1 MTMILIVIILTLVA
15 GGFGYL
21 YKQTRKKLK
30 KERSLV
36 KEYKQSIKER
46 DHAIRAMEEVYRE
59 EGEKKK
65 RFALAVILISLML
78 LLISCQTYHAEK
90 PDPIKIQINFPKFP
104 DPKGNVSMKTGLS
117 PCLWIIGS

>member
-65 RFALAVILISLML
+65 KIRTGSDSDKFDASLDILSDL
-78 LLISCQTYHAEK
+78 SRGE
-90 PDPIKIQINFPKFP
+90 
-104 DPKGNVSMKTGLS
+104 TGS
-117 PCLWIIGS
+117 DKDTD